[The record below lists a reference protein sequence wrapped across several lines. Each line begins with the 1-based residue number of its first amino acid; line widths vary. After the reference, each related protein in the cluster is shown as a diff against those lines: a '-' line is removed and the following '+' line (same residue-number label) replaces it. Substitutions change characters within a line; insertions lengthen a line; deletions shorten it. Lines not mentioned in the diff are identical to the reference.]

1 MESGAGRSAND
12 VGADDQDDAEG
23 DEGEHR
29 PGHVPDGGLVVLVVV
44 AHVGIPPPG
53 IIQVTYSAEPRG
65 KIPLMNPEELTTLE
79 LDRPL
84 PRVLRITLNRPEV
97 ANAFNTQMA
106 TELMHCFERLA
117 LDGDDARCLILTGAG
132 ERAFCAGGDLKER
145 DGMSDA
151 AWTRQHLVYERMI
164 RAVIDCPLPVIG
176 AVNGAAFG
184 GGCELVAGLDF
195 AYAAE
200 HARFA
205 LTETSLGII
214 PGAGGTQTLARAV
227 GERRAKEL
235 ILSARRFDAVEA
247 QQWGLVNAVYPAG
260 ELMPAVLETAE
271 RIAANAPVA
280 VRQAKQAIHRGLQM
294 SLADGLAFEIEAY
307 HRTVPTAD
315 RREGVH
321 AFNQKRSPE
330 FKGE

>member
-1 MESGAGRSAND
+1 
-12 VGADDQDDAEG
+12 
-23 DEGEHR
+23 
-29 PGHVPDGGLVVLVVV
+29 
-44 AHVGIPPPG
+44 
-53 IIQVTYSAEPRG
+53 
-65 KIPLMNPEELTTLE
+65 MNTDSYTTLV
-79 LDRPL
+79 LDRPADY
-84 PRVLRITLNRPEV
+84 VLRVTLNRPEV

-106 TELMHCFERLA
+106 HDLMDCFERLA
-117 LDGDDARCLILTGAG
+117 MEPGDLRCVVLTGAG
-132 ERAFCAGGDLKER
+132 ERAFCAGGDLKQR

-151 AWTRQHLVYERMI
+151 AWHSQHLVYERMI
-164 RAVIDCPLPVIG
+164 RAVIACPLPVIA

-184 GGCELVAGLDF
+184 GGCELVAGTDF

-200 HARFA
+200 NAKFA
-205 LTETSLGII
+205 MTETSLGII

-235 ILSARRFDAVEA
+235 ILSARRFDAAEA
-247 QQWGLVNAVYPAG
+247 HDWGLVNAVFPAA
-260 ELMPAVLETAE
+260 ELMPAALETAG

-307 HRTVPTAD
+307 NRTVPTAD
-315 RREGVH
+315 RREGVR
-321 AFNQKRSPE
+321 AFNEKREPQ